1 MAAYVLDVYI
11 KEYIQHCIL
20 EVQKKQISIGMKN
33 WKGIDMTN
41 LEKLQNGTEEE
52 IKKLCIS
59 LAYRSGN
66 YTYQERQ
73 VEEWL
78 NEEVK
83 TNCYENVII
92 GWMIDFIGGK
102 RGKYYEWL

>member
-1 MAAYVLDVYI
+1 
-11 KEYIQHCIL
+11 
-20 EVQKKQISIGMKN
+20 
-33 WKGIDMTN
+33 MTN

-52 IKKLCIS
+52 IRKLCIF

-66 YTYQERQ
+66 YIYQEHQ

-83 TNCYENVII
+83 TNCYGRVII
-92 GWMIDFIGGK
+92 G
-102 RGKYYEWL
+102 

>member
-1 MAAYVLDVYI
+1 
-11 KEYIQHCIL
+11 
-20 EVQKKQISIGMKN
+20 
-33 WKGIDMTN
+33 MTN
-41 LEKLQNGTEEE
+41 LEKLQNGTEDE

-73 VEEWL
+73 VEKWL

-83 TNCYENVII
+83 TNYNKNVII
-92 GWMIDFIGGK
+92 K
-102 RGKYYEWL
+102 

>member
-1 MAAYVLDVYI
+1 
-11 KEYIQHCIL
+11 
-20 EVQKKQISIGMKN
+20 
-33 WKGIDMTN
+33 MTN

-92 GWMIDFIGGK
+92 G
-102 RGKYYEWL
+102 

>member
-1 MAAYVLDVYI
+1 
-11 KEYIQHCIL
+11 
-20 EVQKKQISIGMKN
+20 
-33 WKGIDMTN
+33 MTN
-41 LEKLQNGTEEE
+41 LEKFQNGTEEE
-52 IKKLCIS
+52 IKKLYIS

-83 TNCYENVII
+83 TNCDGKVII
-92 GWMIDFIGGK
+92 G
-102 RGKYYEWL
+102 

>member
-1 MAAYVLDVYI
+1 
-11 KEYIQHCIL
+11 
-20 EVQKKQISIGMKN
+20 
-33 WKGIDMTN
+33 MTN

-83 TNCYENVII
+83 TNCYGKVII
-92 GWMIDFIGGK
+92 
-102 RGKYYEWL
+102 R